1 MNKNTRKIL
10 ALSLML
16 MFVFMLSLSV
26 VSAWSVSVDSDGGQ
40 KEGGVHEKM
49 DTSHWLFGVK
59 EFFNFGETWADVIVA
74 AAIILII
81 FGATF
86 DILNL
91 TAFSTGWVKYVIS
104 VGVAVAFA
112 VTGAIGA
119 FAVGMVKITGGSVM
133 IATFVAI
140 FIGAGLL
147 IMGTF
152 MKGKLMKIKS
162 KTDADKITAAARK
175 TIAVDV
181 AKIAEAN
188 AKARASDKSN
198 L

>member
-1 MNKNTRKIL
+1 MKKNTRKIL
-10 ALSLML
+10 AFSVMF

-26 VSAWSVSVDSDGGQ
+26 VSAWSVSVDSDGSQ

-91 TAFSTGWVKYVIS
+91 TAFSTGWVKYIIS
-104 VGVAVAFA
+104 IGVAVAFA

-140 FIGAGLL
+140 IIGAALL
-147 IMGTF
+147 VMGTF
-152 MKGKLMKIKS
+152 MKGKLMRVKAKS
-162 KTDADKITAAARK
+162 DADKILAAGELTK
-175 TIAVDV
+175 
-181 AKIAEAN
+181 AKSMADIAEARAR
-188 AKARASDKSN
+188 AKAAGK
-198 L
+198 